1 MGLAL
6 SLFRAPVLPR
16 AGMGKAGFDP
26 SRLEAFAFEKM
37 SKTGIPG
44 LSIAVVNRDGV
55 IYARGIGFRDVE
67 KGLRATPRTSY
78 CVGSVTKSF
87 TALAIMQLAEKG
99 VLSLD
104 DPVEE
109 YVPLKV
115 RPFGEQVRIWHLL
128 THSSGIPALAYAEA
142 LIRNVVGDEKTW
154 VPLASP
160 EDVLT
165 FMSDAEGWVECRP
178 GERFFYLNEG
188 YVLLGHVIEKASGM
202 RYEEYVRES
211 ILKPLKMERSYFS
224 REEFDADEDKATPYL
239 IDKEGARRASTYPFG
254 ISADGGLISNA
265 MDLANYLRMFLNR
278 GEFEGSRLISE
289 ESVKEMEEPR
299 VKLPYELFGNEA
311 YGYGWSITP
320 DFLGRKLVGHS
331 GSVLVS
337 TAYVGYL
344 PEEGVG
350 IAVLANLSGYPL
362 SHIGFYGLALA
373 LGEDPEELPVIKKD
387 RLMDRLAGEYETY
400 MGTYRVMVVRRGDFL
415 FLEVKGRYLEE
426 SQPLVPVELGED
438 RALFYTLSYGRRIE
452 AEFRVRDGQVELIFE
467 RYKFRRKRP
476 LLGGGRLGI

>member
-1 MGLAL
+1 M
-6 SLFRAPVLPR
+6 R
-16 AGMGKAGFDP
+16 KAVFDP

-44 LSIAVVNRDGV
+44 LSIAVVNRDGI

-67 KGLRATPRTSY
+67 SGLRATPRTSY

-87 TALAIMQLAEKG
+87 TALAVMQLAERG
-99 VLSLD
+99 ALSLD

-109 YVPLKV
+109 YAPLKV
-115 RPFGEQVRIWHLL
+115 RPFGEQIRVRHLL

-165 FMSDAEGWVECRP
+165 FMSKAGDWVECKP

-188 YVLLGHVIEKASGM
+188 YVLLGHIIEKASGM
-202 RYEEYVRES
+202 KYEDYVKEN

-224 REEFDADEDKATPYL
+224 KEEFDADEDRATPYL
-239 IDKEGARRASTYPFG
+239 IDREGVRRASTYPFG
-254 ISADGGLISNA
+254 ISADGGLISNV
-265 MDLANYLRMFLNR
+265 MDLARYVRTFLNR
-278 GEFEGSRLISE
+278 GELDGARLISKE
-289 ESVKEMEEPR
+289 GIEEMEKPR
-299 VKLPYELFGNEA
+299 IKLPYELFGNEA

-344 PEEGVG
+344 PEEGIG
-350 IAVLANLSGYPL
+350 IAVLANSSGYPL
-362 SHIGFYGLALA
+362 SHIGLYGLALA
-373 LGEDPEELPVIKKD
+373 LGEDPEELPVIKRD

-400 MGTYRVMVVRRGDFL
+400 MGTYRVRVVRKGDFL
-415 FLEVKGRYLEE
+415 FFEVRGRYLEE
-426 SQPLVPVELGED
+426 FQPLVPVELSED

-452 AEFRVRDGQVELIFE
+452 AEFRIKDGQVELLFE

-476 LLGGGRLGI
+476 LLGGGQLGI